1 MILTIGITSYNRV
14 NELERC
20 LRSIDTK
27 YDDDIEVLVSEDC
40 SPLHSEIERMVL
52 NLNAELIYDIRF
64 CSNENNLGY
73 DRNLGE
79 IIKKA
84 QGHFVL
90 LMSCD
95 DMLYPNQL
103 DNIINVL
110 KNNQKCGL
118 LYLSYIY
125 GNTKKLDRF
134 HSSNL
139 LIEASFR
146 NAGIK

>member
-27 YDDDIEVLVSEDC
+27 YADDIEVLVSEDC

-52 NLNAELIYDIRF
+52 GLNAELIYDIRF

-79 IIKKA
+79 IIKKIR
-84 QGHFVL
+84 VI
-90 LMSCD
+90 
-95 DMLYPNQL
+95 LY
-103 DNIINVL
+103 
-110 KNNQKCGL
+110 C
-118 LYLSYIY
+118 
-125 GNTKKLDRF
+125 
-134 HSSNL
+134 
-139 LIEASFR
+139 
-146 NAGIK
+146 